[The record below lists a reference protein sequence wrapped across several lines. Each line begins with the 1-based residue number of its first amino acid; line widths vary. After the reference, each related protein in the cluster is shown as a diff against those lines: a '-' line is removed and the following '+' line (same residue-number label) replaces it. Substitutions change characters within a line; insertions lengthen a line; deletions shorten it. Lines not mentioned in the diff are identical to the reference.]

1 MKKKFKHLIVIG
13 HPDHKSFCYNGI
25 YKTIVRQMRK
35 HKENYKV
42 IDLYEDKLHNDRNDL
57 IKEYQDMNR
66 RMSQALLWSSIPIP
80 GITHY
85 YAGDIKKAKKLFYIG
100 LGGFVCITVG
110 ALSLE
115 DAEWPKNKDNYFIQN
130 MGQDNERWFEKIPTS
145 VHISE
150 SGEELIHYNLKE
162 IQKESSGGGKIL
174 IFTGLAIILGDF
186 AFDRIVGL
194 RLIEQKRD
202 KVRYKYGQKL
212 DFSFAKGFLPYKQQI
227 GFKLN
232 FNFG

>member
-1 MKKKFKHLIVIG
+1 MKKRILNLSIL
-13 HPDHKSFCYNGI
+13 SFLFNIAAAQYNNLNI
-25 YKTIVRQMRK
+25 ADPLTETPLYPIP
-35 HKENYKV
+35 KEMSF
-42 IDLYEDKLHNDRNDL
+42 E
-57 IKEYQDMNR
+57 EYQDMNR

-115 DAEWPKNKDNYFIQN
+115 NAEWPENKDNYFIQN
-130 MGQDNERWFEKIPTS
+130 MGQENERWFEKIPTS

-162 IQKESSGGGKIL
+162 IQKESAGRGGFL
-174 IFTGLAIILGDF
+174 MLTGIAIILGDLVY
-186 AFDRIVGL
+186 DRIVGL

-202 KVRYKYGQKL
+202 KVRFKYGRNL
-212 DFSFAKGFLPYKQQI
+212 NLSFHPLISPIKNGMGMSLK
-227 GFKLN
+227 

>member
-1 MKKKFKHLIVIG
+1 
-13 HPDHKSFCYNGI
+13 
-25 YKTIVRQMRK
+25 MRK
-35 HKENYKV
+35 RILNLFILSFLFDIASAQINNLNIADPLSETPLYPIPKEMSF
-42 IDLYEDKLHNDRNDL
+42 E
-57 IKEYQDMNR
+57 EYQDMNR

-85 YAGDIKKAKKLFYIG
+85 YAGDVKKAKKLFYIG

-162 IQKESSGGGKIL
+162 IQKKSAGGGGFL
-174 IFTGLAIILGDF
+174 MLTGIAIILGDLVY
-186 AFDRIVGL
+186 DRIVGL

-202 KVRYKYGQKL
+202 KVRFKYGQNLNLSLHPSISPIKN
-212 DFSFAKGFLPYKQQI
+212 GI
-227 GFKLN
+227 GLSLK

>member
-1 MKKKFKHLIVIG
+1 MKKRILNLSIL
-13 HPDHKSFCYNGI
+13 SFLFNIAAAQYNNLNI
-25 YKTIVRQMRK
+25 ADPLTETPLYPIP
-35 HKENYKV
+35 KEMSF
-42 IDLYEDKLHNDRNDL
+42 E
-57 IKEYQDMNR
+57 EYQDMNR
-66 RMSQALLWSSIPIP
+66 RISQALLWSSIPIP

-130 MGQDNERWFEKIPTS
+130 MGQENERWFEKIPTS

-162 IQKESSGGGKIL
+162 IQKESDGRGGFL
-174 IFTGLAIILGDF
+174 MLTGIAIILGDLVY
-186 AFDRIVGL
+186 DRIVGL

-202 KVRYKYGQKL
+202 KVRFKYGQNL
-212 DFSFAKGFLPYKQQI
+212 NLSFHPLISPVRSGVGLSLK
-227 GFKLN
+227 

>member
-1 MKKKFKHLIVIG
+1 
-13 HPDHKSFCYNGI
+13 
-25 YKTIVRQMRK
+25 MRK
-35 HKENYKV
+35 KILNLFILSFLFNIADAQMNNLNIADPLSETPLYPIPKEMSF
-42 IDLYEDKLHNDRNDL
+42 E
-57 IKEYQDMNR
+57 EYQDMNR

-85 YAGDIKKAKKLFYIG
+85 YACDVKKAKKLFYIG

-115 DAEWPKNKDNYFIQN
+115 DAEWPKNTDNYFIQN
-130 MGQDNERWFEKIPTS
+130 MGQENERWFEKIPTS
-145 VHISE
+145 LHISD

-162 IQKESSGGGKIL
+162 IQKERAGGSGFL
-174 IFTGLAIILGDF
+174 MLTGIAIILGDLVY
-186 AFDRIVGL
+186 DRIVGL

-202 KVRYKYGQKL
+202 KVRFKYGQNL
-212 DFSFAKGFLPYKQQI
+212 NLSFHPLISPVRSGI
-227 GFKLN
+227 GLSLK

>member
-1 MKKKFKHLIVIG
+1 MKKRILNLSIL
-13 HPDHKSFCYNGI
+13 SFLFNI
-25 YKTIVRQMRK
+25 ADAQMNNLNIADPLSETPLYPIP
-35 HKENYKV
+35 KEMSF
-42 IDLYEDKLHNDRNDL
+42 E
-57 IKEYQDMNR
+57 EYQDMNR

-100 LGGFVCITVG
+100 LGGLVFITAG
-110 ALSLE
+110 ALSLA

-130 MGQDNERWFEKIPTS
+130 MGQENERWFEKIPTS

-162 IQKESSGGGKIL
+162 IQKESAGRGGFL
-174 IFTGLAIILGDF
+174 MLTGIAIILGDLVY
-186 AFDRIVGL
+186 DRIVGL

-202 KVRYKYGQKL
+202 KVRFKYGQNL
-212 DFSFAKGFLPYKQQI
+212 NLSFHPRISPTRSGI
-227 GFKLN
+227 GLSLK

>member
-1 MKKKFKHLIVIG
+1 MRNRILNLSILSFLFNIAAAQYNNINIADPLSETPL
-13 HPDHKSFCYNGI
+13 HPIPKEMSF
-25 YKTIVRQMRK
+25 
-35 HKENYKV
+35 
-42 IDLYEDKLHNDRNDL
+42 D
-57 IKEYQDMNR
+57 EYQDMNR
-66 RMSQALLWSSIPIP
+66 RMSHALLWSSIPIP

-85 YAGDIKKAKKLFYIG
+85 YAGDVKKAKKLFYIG

-115 DAEWPKNKDNYFIQN
+115 DAEWPEDKDNYFIQN
-130 MGQDNERWFEKIPTS
+130 MGQENERWFEKTPTS

-162 IQKESSGGGKIL
+162 IQKESAGGSGVLMLAGI
-174 IFTGLAIILGDF
+174 AIILSDLVY
-186 AFDRIVGL
+186 DRIVGL

-202 KVRYKYGQKL
+202 KVRFKYGRNL
-212 DFSFAKGFLPYKQQI
+212 NLSFHPLISPIKNGMGMSLK
-227 GFKLN
+227 

>member
-1 MKKKFKHLIVIG
+1 MKKRILNLSIL
-13 HPDHKSFCYNGI
+13 SFLFNIAAAQYNNLNI
-25 YKTIVRQMRK
+25 ADPLTETPLYPIP
-35 HKENYKV
+35 KEMSF
-42 IDLYEDKLHNDRNDL
+42 E
-57 IKEYQDMNR
+57 EYQDMNR

-115 DAEWPKNKDNYFIQN
+115 NAEWPENKDNYFIQN
-130 MGQDNERWFEKIPTS
+130 MGQENERWFEKIPTS

-162 IQKESSGGGKIL
+162 IQKESAGRGGFLMLSGI
-174 IFTGLAIILGDF
+174 AIILGDLVY
-186 AFDRIVGL
+186 DRIVGL

-202 KVRYKYGQKL
+202 KVRFKYGQNL
-212 DFSFAKGFLPYKQQI
+212 DFSFHPRISPMKNGI
-227 GFKLN
+227 GLN
-232 FNFG
+232 LKFNFG

>member
-1 MKKKFKHLIVIG
+1 
-13 HPDHKSFCYNGI
+13 
-25 YKTIVRQMRK
+25 MRK
-35 HKENYKV
+35 RILNLFILSFLFNIAGAQNNNLNFADPLSETPLHPIPKEMSF
-42 IDLYEDKLHNDRNDL
+42 E
-57 IKEYQDMNR
+57 EYQDMNR

-85 YAGDIKKAKKLFYIG
+85 YAGDVKKAKKLFYIG

-130 MGQDNERWFEKIPTS
+130 MGQENERWFEKIPTS

-162 IQKESSGGGKIL
+162 IQKESAGGGGFL
-174 IFTGLAIILGDF
+174 VLTGIAIILGDLVY
-186 AFDRIVGL
+186 DRIVGL

-202 KVRYKYGQKL
+202 KVRFKYGQNLNLSLHPRISPIKN
-212 DFSFAKGFLPYKQQI
+212 GI
-227 GFKLN
+227 GLSLK

>member
-1 MKKKFKHLIVIG
+1 MKKRILNLSIL
-13 HPDHKSFCYNGI
+13 SFLFNIAAAQYNNLNI
-25 YKTIVRQMRK
+25 ADPLSETPLYPIP
-35 HKENYKV
+35 KEMSF
-42 IDLYEDKLHNDRNDL
+42 E
-57 IKEYQDMNR
+57 EYQDMNR

-115 DAEWPKNKDNYFIQN
+115 NAEWPENKDNYFIQN
-130 MGQDNERWFEKIPTS
+130 MGQENERWFEKIPTS

-162 IQKESSGGGKIL
+162 IQKESAGRGGFLMLSGI
-174 IFTGLAIILGDF
+174 AIILGDLVY
-186 AFDRIVGL
+186 DRIVGL

-202 KVRYKYGQKL
+202 KVRFKYGQNL
-212 DFSFAKGFLPYKQQI
+212 DFSFHPRISPMKNGI
-227 GFKLN
+227 GLN
-232 FNFG
+232 LKFNFG

>member
-1 MKKKFKHLIVIG
+1 
-13 HPDHKSFCYNGI
+13 
-25 YKTIVRQMRK
+25 MRK
-35 HKENYKV
+35 RILNLFILSFLFNIADAQINNLNIADPLSETPLYPIPKEMSF
-42 IDLYEDKLHNDRNDL
+42 E
-57 IKEYQDMNR
+57 EYQDMNR

-85 YAGDIKKAKKLFYIG
+85 YAGDVKKAKKLFYIG

-115 DAEWPKNKDNYFIQN
+115 DAEWPENKDNYFIQN
-130 MGQDNERWFEKIPTS
+130 MGQENERWFEKIPTS

-162 IQKESSGGGKIL
+162 IQKESAGRGGFL
-174 IFTGLAIILGDF
+174 MLTGIAIILGDLVY
-186 AFDRIVGL
+186 DRIVGL

-202 KVRYKYGQKL
+202 KVRFKYGQNLNLSLHPRISPIK
-212 DFSFAKGFLPYKQQI
+212 DGI
-227 GFKLN
+227 GLSLK

>member
-1 MKKKFKHLIVIG
+1 MKKRILNLSIL
-13 HPDHKSFCYNGI
+13 SFLFNIAAAQYNNLNI
-25 YKTIVRQMRK
+25 ADPLTETPLYPIP
-35 HKENYKV
+35 KEMSF
-42 IDLYEDKLHNDRNDL
+42 E
-57 IKEYQDMNR
+57 EYQDMNR

-115 DAEWPKNKDNYFIQN
+115 NAEWPENKDNYFIQN
-130 MGQDNERWFEKIPTS
+130 MGQENERWFEKIPTS

-162 IQKESSGGGKIL
+162 IQKESAGRGGFL
-174 IFTGLAIILGDF
+174 MLTGIAIILGDLVY
-186 AFDRIVGL
+186 DRIVGL

-202 KVRYKYGQKL
+202 KVRFKYGQNLNLSLHPSISPIKN
-212 DFSFAKGFLPYKQQI
+212 GI
-227 GFKLN
+227 GLSLK

>member
-1 MKKKFKHLIVIG
+1 
-13 HPDHKSFCYNGI
+13 
-25 YKTIVRQMRK
+25 MRK
-35 HKENYKV
+35 RILNLFILSFLFNIAAAQYNNINIADPLSETPLYLIPKEMSF
-42 IDLYEDKLHNDRNDL
+42 E
-57 IKEYQDMNR
+57 EYQDMNR

-85 YAGDIKKAKKLFYIG
+85 YAGDVKKAKKLFYIG

-115 DAEWPKNKDNYFIQN
+115 DAEWPENKDNYFIQN

-162 IQKESSGGGKIL
+162 IQKESDGRGGFL
-174 IFTGLAIILGDF
+174 MLTGIAIILGDLVY
-186 AFDRIVGL
+186 DRIVGL

-202 KVRYKYGQKL
+202 KVRFKYGQNLNLSLHPRISPIKN
-212 DFSFAKGFLPYKQQI
+212 GI
-227 GFKLN
+227 GLSLK

>member
-1 MKKKFKHLIVIG
+1 
-13 HPDHKSFCYNGI
+13 
-25 YKTIVRQMRK
+25 MRK
-35 HKENYKV
+35 KILNLFILSFLFNIADAQMNNLNIADPLSETPLYPIPKEMSF
-42 IDLYEDKLHNDRNDL
+42 E
-57 IKEYQDMNR
+57 EYQDMNR

-85 YAGDIKKAKKLFYIG
+85 YAGDVKKAKKLFYIG

-115 DAEWPKNKDNYFIQN
+115 DAEWPENKDNYFIQN
-130 MGQDNERWFEKIPTS
+130 MGQENERWFEKIPTS

-162 IQKESSGGGKIL
+162 IQKESTGGGEIL
-174 IFTGLAIILGDF
+174 MLTGIAIILGDLVY
-186 AFDRIVGL
+186 DRIVGL

-202 KVRYKYGQKL
+202 KVRFKYGQNL
-212 DFSFAKGFLPYKQQI
+212 NLSFRPRISPIKNGIELS
-227 GFKLN
+227 FK

>member
-1 MKKKFKHLIVIG
+1 MKKRILNLFIL
-13 HPDHKSFCYNGI
+13 SFLFNIADAQINNLNIADPLSETPLYPI
-25 YKTIVRQMRK
+25 P
-35 HKENYKV
+35 KEMSF
-42 IDLYEDKLHNDRNDL
+42 E
-57 IKEYQDMNR
+57 EYQDMNR

-85 YAGDIKKAKKLFYIG
+85 YAGDVKKAKKLFYIG

-115 DAEWPKNKDNYFIQN
+115 DAEWPENKDNYFIQN
-130 MGQDNERWFEKIPTS
+130 MGQENERWFEKIPTS

-162 IQKESSGGGKIL
+162 IQKESDGRGGFL
-174 IFTGLAIILGDF
+174 MLTGIAIILGDLVY
-186 AFDRIVGL
+186 DRIVGL

-202 KVRYKYGQKL
+202 KVRFKYGQNLNLSLHPRISPIKN
-212 DFSFAKGFLPYKQQI
+212 GI
-227 GFKLN
+227 GLSLK

>member
-1 MKKKFKHLIVIG
+1 MKKRILNLSIL
-13 HPDHKSFCYNGI
+13 SFLFNIAAAQYNNLNI
-25 YKTIVRQMRK
+25 ADPLTETPLYPIP
-35 HKENYKV
+35 KEMSF
-42 IDLYEDKLHNDRNDL
+42 E
-57 IKEYQDMNR
+57 EYQDMNR

-115 DAEWPKNKDNYFIQN
+115 NAEWPENKDNYFIQN
-130 MGQDNERWFEKIPTS
+130 IGQENERWFEKIPMS

-162 IQKESSGGGKIL
+162 IQKESTGGGEIL
-174 IFTGLAIILGDF
+174 MLTGIAIILGDLVY
-186 AFDRIVGL
+186 DRIVGL

-202 KVRYKYGQKL
+202 KVRFKYGQN
-212 DFSFAKGFLPYKQQI
+212 
-227 GFKLN
+227 LN
-232 FNFG
+232 LSLQN

>member
-1 MKKKFKHLIVIG
+1 
-13 HPDHKSFCYNGI
+13 
-25 YKTIVRQMRK
+25 MRK
-35 HKENYKV
+35 KILNLFILSFLFNIADAQMNNLNIADPLSETPLYPIPKEMSF
-42 IDLYEDKLHNDRNDL
+42 E
-57 IKEYQDMNR
+57 EYQDMNR

-85 YAGDIKKAKKLFYIG
+85 YAGDVKKAKKLFYIG

-115 DAEWPKNKDNYFIQN
+115 NAEWPENKDNYFIQN
-130 MGQDNERWFEKIPTS
+130 MGQENERWFEKIPTS

-162 IQKESSGGGKIL
+162 IQKESAGRGGFL
-174 IFTGLAIILGDF
+174 MLTGIAIILGDLVY
-186 AFDRIVGL
+186 DRIVGL

-202 KVRYKYGQKL
+202 KVRFKYGRNL
-212 DFSFAKGFLPYKQQI
+212 NLSFHPLISPIKNGMGLSLK
-227 GFKLN
+227 

>member
-1 MKKKFKHLIVIG
+1 
-13 HPDHKSFCYNGI
+13 
-25 YKTIVRQMRK
+25 MRK
-35 HKENYKV
+35 KILNLFILSFLFNIADAQMNNLNIADPLSETPLYPIPKEMSF
-42 IDLYEDKLHNDRNDL
+42 E
-57 IKEYQDMNR
+57 EYQDMNR

-110 ALSLE
+110 ALSLQN
-115 DAEWPKNKDNYFIQN
+115 AEWPENKDNYFIQN
-130 MGQDNERWFEKIPTS
+130 MGQENERWFEKIPTS

-162 IQKESSGGGKIL
+162 IHKESAGGGGFL
-174 IFTGLAIILGDF
+174 MLTGIAIILVDLVY
-186 AFDRIVGL
+186 DRIVGL

-202 KVRYKYGQKL
+202 KVRFKYGRNL
-212 DFSFAKGFLPYKQQI
+212 NLSFHPLISPIKNEMGLSLK
-227 GFKLN
+227 

>member
-1 MKKKFKHLIVIG
+1 MKKRILNLSIL
-13 HPDHKSFCYNGI
+13 SFLFNIAAAQYNNLYI
-25 YKTIVRQMRK
+25 ADPLTETPLYPIP
-35 HKENYKV
+35 KEMSF
-42 IDLYEDKLHNDRNDL
+42 E
-57 IKEYQDMNR
+57 EYQDMNR

-115 DAEWPKNKDNYFIQN
+115 NAEWPENKDNYFIQN
-130 MGQDNERWFEKIPTS
+130 MGQENERWFEKIPTS

-162 IQKESSGGGKIL
+162 IQKESAGRGGFLMLSGI
-174 IFTGLAIILGDF
+174 AIILGDLVY
-186 AFDRIVGL
+186 DRIVGL

-202 KVRYKYGQKL
+202 KVRFKYGQNL
-212 DFSFAKGFLPYKQQI
+212 DFSFHPRISPMKNGI
-227 GFKLN
+227 GLN
-232 FNFG
+232 LKFNFG

>member
-1 MKKKFKHLIVIG
+1 MKKYLLIVLFIANLFSQSNQRG
-13 HPDHKSFCYNGI
+13 EILSETPLYPLP
-25 YKTIVRQMRK
+25 
-35 HKENYKV
+35 ENMTF
-42 IDLYEDKLHNDRNDL
+42 E
-57 IKEYQDMNR
+57 EYQDMNR

-85 YAGDIKKAKKLFYIG
+85 YAGDVKKAKKLFYIG

-110 ALSLE
+110 ALSLQN
-115 DAEWPKNKDNYFIQN
+115 AEWPENKDNYFIQN
-130 MGQDNERWFEKIPTS
+130 MGQENERWFEKIPTS

-162 IQKESSGGGKIL
+162 IQKESDGRGGFL
-174 IFTGLAIILGDF
+174 MLTGIAIILGDLVY
-186 AFDRIVGL
+186 DRIVGL

-202 KVRYKYGQKL
+202 KVRFKYGRNL
-212 DFSFAKGFLPYKQQI
+212 NLSFHPLISPIKNGMGMSLK
-227 GFKLN
+227 

>member
-1 MKKKFKHLIVIG
+1 
-13 HPDHKSFCYNGI
+13 
-25 YKTIVRQMRK
+25 MRK
-35 HKENYKV
+35 IILNLFILSFLFNIADAQMNNLNIADPLSETPLYPIPKEMSF
-42 IDLYEDKLHNDRNDL
+42 E
-57 IKEYQDMNR
+57 EYQDMNR

-85 YAGDIKKAKKLFYIG
+85 YAGDVKKAKKLFYIG

-130 MGQDNERWFEKIPTS
+130 MGQENERWFEKIPTS
-145 VHISE
+145 VNISE

-162 IQKESSGGGKIL
+162 IQKESAGGGGFL
-174 IFTGLAIILGDF
+174 MLTGIAIILGDLVY
-186 AFDRIVGL
+186 DRIVGL

-202 KVRYKYGQKL
+202 KVRFKYGQNL
-212 DFSFAKGFLPYKQQI
+212 NLSFHPRISPIKNGI
-227 GFKLN
+227 GLSLK